1 MRIVIHGQ
9 QAFGRAV
16 LEKLLARDAADE
28 QIIAVCTAPE
38 QPGKPDDPLKA
49 LALEHDL
56 PVHQPASWKTPEALA
71 LMQSFNADVCMM
83 AYVLLFVPET
93 VLNAPRLGS
102 FQYHPSLLPMHRGPS
117 SINWPIALG
126 ATETGL
132 SIFWPNDGLDE
143 GPILLQKTC
152 AIGADETLG
161 DVYFNKLFP
170 LGVDAMLESL
180 DLVKAGDAPRIAQDL
195 TAGSYESWFG
205 KAQAEVDWTQPAQTV
220 YNIIRAANPQPGAWT
235 THAGARLSIF
245 DSELIAG
252 GDGAGD
258 GGDGA
263 GAGAGKPGEV
273 LTVDDNG
280 ITVAAADGAIRIK
293 RVRAD
298 AGKIPAAEY
307 AAAANLKPGDQLG

>member
-28 QIIAVCTAPE
+28 EVVAVCTAPDK
-38 QPGKPDDPLKA
+38 PGRPDDPLKA
-49 LALEHDL
+49 HALERGL
-56 PVHQPASWKTPEALA
+56 PVHQPATWKTPDALA
-71 LMQSFNADVCMM
+71 LMQSFDADLCLM
-83 AYVLLFVPET
+83 AYVLLFVPEA

-102 FQYHPSLLPMHRGPS
+102 IQYHPSLLPMHRGPS
-117 SINWPIALG
+117 SINWPIAMG

-132 SIFWPNDGLDE
+132 TIFWPNDGLDE
-143 GPILLQKTC
+143 GPVLLQKTC
-152 AIGADETLG
+152 AIGPDETLG

-180 DLVKAGDAPRIAQDL
+180 DLVKAGGAPRIAQDL

-205 KAQAEVDWTQPAQTV
+205 KPQAQLHWSRPAQDV

-235 THAGARLSIF
+235 MHGDARLSVF
-245 DSELIAG
+245 DSELIPG
-252 GDGAGD
+252 SGV
-258 GGDGA
+258 
-263 GAGAGKPGEV
+263 GKPGEV
-273 LTVDDNG
+273 LTVDDAG
-280 ITVAAADGAIRIK
+280 VVIAAADGAIKIK

-307 AAAANLKPGDQLG
+307 AANAGLKVGDKLG